1 MKKAS
6 IVAILC
12 LAWLLPLGAAEQPS
26 FDKWFTGKTMRV
38 DYFHSAG
45 PQIDGEAFSLDRIV
59 SDGPWPGSRTKLID
73 ELDLGEYFFEV
84 RDAEGGTLIYSR
96 GFSSIAG
103 EWITTSEVRER
114 HRTFHESLRF
124 PWPAKSVIVALKRRS
139 ADRQSFE
146 DVWATEIDP
155 ASRFVNPAD
164 IDHDVKV
171 WPVVENGLPATKV
184 DLLFLAEG
192 YTKDQLDKFHA
203 DAKRL
208 AGILFSLE
216 PFKSR
221 KKDFNVWAV
230 DNTSSL
236 SGVSRPR
243 AGQFRRNNT
252 TTEYNSFDS
261 ERYVLSF
268 DNAALR
274 DVASA
279 APYDF
284 IEILVNEKQYGGG
297 GIYNFQA
304 TAAVDSGY
312 AGYLIT
318 HEFAHHFA
326 ALADEYFT
334 SPVAYETGG
343 SVHPEPYEPNVTA
356 LHDPAKLKWKDLV
369 EEGTPL
375 PTPWNKKG
383 WLEYQAD
390 YSERRAELRARNVEE
405 SVMDEFFDNDKVHA
419 TEFLSGEKYAGK
431 VGAFEGASYEADG
444 LYRSEADCIM
454 FTRDDVGFCRVC
466 SRAIERVIDQYAQQ
480 WSGTSALSP
489 E

>member
-1 MKKAS
+1 MRNAA

-12 LAWLLPLGAAEQPS
+12 LPWVLPLGAADGPS
-26 FDKWFTGKTMRV
+26 FDRWFTGGTMRI
-38 DYFHSAG
+38 DYFHTAG
-45 PQIDGEAFSLDRIV
+45 PKIDGEVFSLDRIV
-59 SDGPWPGSRTKLID
+59 SDGAWPGSRTRLVD
-73 ELDLGEYFFEV
+73 ELVLGEYFFEV
-84 RDAEGGTLIYSR
+84 TDAGTGTLLYSR

-103 EWITTSEVRER
+103 EWVTTPEVRES

-124 PWPAKSVIVALKRRS
+124 PWPKASVNVALKRRMP
-139 ADRQSFE
+139 DRQSFG
-146 DVWATEIDP
+146 DVWSLAVDP
-155 ASRFVNPAD
+155 SSRFVNPAD
-164 IDHDVKV
+164 IDHAVNV
-171 WPVVENGLPATKV
+171 WAVVENGPPATKV

-192 YTKDQLDKFHA
+192 YTKDQIGKFHA

-208 AGILFSLE
+208 ADILFSLE

-221 KKDFNVWAV
+221 KSDFNVWAI

-274 DVASA
+274 DIASA

-284 IEILVNEKQYGGG
+284 LEILVNEKQYGGG

-343 SVHPEPYEPNVTA
+343 SEHPEPWEPNVTA
-356 LHDPAKLKWKDLV
+356 LKDPAKLKWKDLV
-369 EEGTPL
+369 DEATPL

-390 YSERRAELRARNVEE
+390 YNARRAELRAKNVEE
-405 SVMDEFFDNDKVHA
+405 SVMDEFFDNEKVHA
-419 TEFLSGEKYAGK
+419 TEFLAKEPHAGK

-466 SRAIERVIDQYAQQ
+466 SRAIERVIDQY
-480 WSGTSALSP
+480 SR
-489 E
+489 

>member
-12 LAWLLPLGAAEQPS
+12 LGFALPLAAAQPS
-26 FDKWFTGKTMRV
+26 FDQWFTGRTMRV
-38 DYFHSAG
+38 DVFHTAG
-45 PQIDGEAFSLDRIV
+45 PKVDGEAFALDRIV
-59 SDGPWPGSRTKLID
+59 SDGAWPGSRTRLVD
-73 ELDLGEYFFEV
+73 ELGLGEYFFEV
-84 RDAEGGTLIYSR
+84 TDAETGTLVYSR
-96 GFSSIAG
+96 GYSSIAG
-103 EWITTSEVRER
+103 EWVTTAEVREA

-124 PWPAKSVIVALKRRS
+124 PWPKKPVKVELKKRTP
-139 ADRQSFE
+139 DRQAFA
-146 DVWATEIDP
+146 DVWSLAIDP
-155 ASRFVNPAD
+155 ESRFVNPAE
-164 IDHDVKV
+164 IDHTVNV
-171 WPVVENGLPATKV
+171 WAVMENGPPATKV

-192 YTKDQLDKFHA
+192 YTKDEIDKFHA

-208 AGILFSLE
+208 ADILFSLE

-221 KKDFNVWAV
+221 KSDFNVWAV
-230 DNTSSL
+230 DNVSSV

-252 TTEYNSFDS
+252 TTEYNAFDS

-274 DVASA
+274 DIASA

-343 SVHPEPYEPNVTA
+343 SDHPEPWEPNVTA
-356 LHDPAKLKWKDLV
+356 LKDPANLKWKDLV

-383 WLEYQAD
+383 WLEYQAE
-390 YSERRAELRARNVEE
+390 YSKRRAELRAQNVEE
-405 SVMDEFFDNDKVHA
+405 SVMDEFFDNEKIHA
-419 TEFLSGEKYAGK
+419 TEFLSKEPYAGK

-466 SRAIERVIDQYAQQ
+466 SRAIEKVIDQYAR
-480 WSGTSALSP
+480 
-489 E
+489 

>member
-1 MKKAS
+1 MKKVS

-12 LAWLLPLGAAEQPS
+12 LVLALPLFAADQPS
-26 FDKWFTGKTMRV
+26 FDAWFTGKTMRV
-38 DYFHSAG
+38 DYCHSAG
-45 PQIDGEAFSLDRIV
+45 PKIDGEAFSLDRVV
-59 SDGPWPGSRTKLID
+59 SDGAWAGSRTKLID
-73 ELDLGEYFFEV
+73 ELLLGEYFFEV
-84 RDAEGGTLIYSR
+84 TDGESGSLVYSR

-103 EWITTSEVRER
+103 EWITTPEVKET

-124 PWPAKSVIVALKRRS
+124 PWPKKNVKVTLQRRTP
-139 ADRQSFE
+139 DKQSFT
-146 DVWATEIDP
+146 DVWSFDIDP

-164 IDHDVKV
+164 IDQTVNV
-171 WPVVENGLPATKV
+171 WPVVENGSPATKV

-192 YTKDQLDKFHA
+192 YTKDQIDKFHA

-208 AGILFSLE
+208 ADILFSME

-274 DVASA
+274 DIASA

-284 IEILVNEKQYGGG
+284 LEILVNEKQYGGG

-334 SPVAYETGG
+334 SQVAYETGG
-343 SVHPEPYEPNVTA
+343 TEHPEPWEPNITA
-356 LHDPAKLKWKDLV
+356 LLDPANLKWKDMV
-369 EEGTPL
+369 EKGTPL
-375 PTPWNKKG
+375 PTPWDEDG
-383 WLEYQAD
+383 WLAYQAD
-390 YSERRAELRARNVEE
+390 YQVRRAELRAKNVEE
-405 SVMDEFFDNDKVHA
+405 SVMDDFFDKEKVHA
-419 TEFLSGEKYAGK
+419 TEFLGKQRYAGK
-431 VGAFEGASYEADG
+431 VGAFEGGGYEPKG
-444 LYRSEADCIM
+444 IYRPEADCIM

-466 SRAIERVIDQYAQQ
+466 SRAIERVIDQY
-480 WSGTSALSP
+480 SK
-489 E
+489 

>member
-1 MKKAS
+1 MRNAS
-6 IVAILC
+6 LVAVLF
-12 LAWLLPLGAAEQPS
+12 LALPLAAADQPE
-26 FDKWFTGKTMRV
+26 FDAWFSDKTMRV
-38 DYFHSAG
+38 DYFHAAG
-45 PQIDGEAFSLDRIV
+45 PKIEGEVFSLDRIV
-59 SDGPWPGSRTKLID
+59 SDGAWPGSRTKLLD
-73 ELDLGEYFFEV
+73 ELELGEYFFEV
-84 RDAEGGTLIYSR
+84 VDAESAKMLYSR

-103 EWITTSEVRER
+103 EWITTSEVREV

-124 PWPAKSVIVALKRRS
+124 PWPKKSVKVALKRRG
-139 ADRQSFE
+139 ADRQSFV
-146 DVWATEIDP
+146 DVWSLEIDP

-164 IDHDVKV
+164 VEHTTNA
-171 WPVVENGLPATKV
+171 WPVIENGPPATKV

-192 YTKDQLDKFHA
+192 YTKDEIEKFHG

-208 AGILFSLE
+208 ADILFSLE

-343 SVHPEPYEPNVTA
+343 SEHPEPWEPNVTA
-356 LHDPAKLKWKDLV
+356 LHDPGNLKWNDLV
-369 EEGTPL
+369 GKETPL
-375 PTPWNKKG
+375 PTPWDKKG

-390 YSERRAELRARNVEE
+390 YSKRRAELRAQNVEE
-405 SVMDEFFDNDKVHA
+405 SVMDDFFDKEKIHA
-419 TEFLSGEKYAGK
+419 TKFLSAQQHAGE

-444 LYRSEADCIM
+444 LYRSEVDCIM
-454 FTRDDVGFCRVC
+454 ITRDDVGFCRVC
-466 SRAIERVIDQYAQQ
+466 SRAIGRVIDQYAH
-480 WSGTSALSP
+480 
-489 E
+489 

>member
-1 MKKAS
+1 MRKAS
-6 IVAILC
+6 IVAVLC
-12 LAWLLPLGAAEQPS
+12 LAFSLSLAAADQPS
-26 FDKWFTGKTMRV
+26 FDEWFNGRTMRV
-38 DYFHSAG
+38 DYFHAAG
-45 PQIDGEAFSLDRIV
+45 PKIDGEVVSLDRIV
-59 SDGPWPGSRTKLID
+59 SDGAWPGSRTKLID
-73 ELDLGEYFFEV
+73 ELGLGEYFFEV
-84 RDAEGGTLIYSR
+84 ADAESGRLIYTR

-103 EWITTSEVRER
+103 EWVTTAEVKET
-114 HRTFHESLRF
+114 HKTFHESLRF
-124 PWPAKSVIVALKRRS
+124 PWPKKTVKVTLKRRS
-139 ADRQSFE
+139 PDRQSFV
-146 DVWATEIDP
+146 DIWSHEIDP

-164 IDHDVKV
+164 LDHAVNV
-171 WPVVENGLPATKV
+171 WPVTENGPPATKV

-192 YTKDQLDKFHA
+192 YTKEQLEKFHG

-208 AGILFSLE
+208 ADILFSLE
-216 PFKSR
+216 PFRSR

-268 DNAALR
+268 DNVALR
-274 DVASA
+274 DIASA

-343 SVHPEPYEPNVTA
+343 SEHPEPWEPNVTA
-356 LHDPAKLKWKDLV
+356 LHDPSKLKWKDLV

-375 PTPWNKKG
+375 PTPWDKKG

-390 YSERRAELRARNVEE
+390 YSKRRAELRARNVEE
-405 SVMDEFFDNDKVHA
+405 SVMDEFFDKEKIHA
-419 TEFLSGEKYAGK
+419 TKVLSAETYAGK

-444 LYRSEADCIM
+444 LYRSEVDCIM

-466 SRAIERVIDQYAQQ
+466 SRAIERVIDQYAR
-480 WSGTSALSP
+480 
-489 E
+489 

>member
-1 MKKAS
+1 MKKTS
-6 IVAILC
+6 IVATLC
-12 LAWLLPLGAAEQPS
+12 LIVALPLVAAEQPS
-26 FDKWFTGKTMRV
+26 FDKWFTDKTMRV
-38 DYFHSAG
+38 DYYHAAG
-45 PQIDGEAFSLDRIV
+45 PKIDGEVFSLDRIV
-59 SDGPWPGSRTKLID
+59 SDGAWPGSQSKLID
-73 ELDLGEYFFEV
+73 ALELGEYFFEV
-84 RDAEGGTLIYSR
+84 MDAESGTVIYSR

-103 EWITTSEVRER
+103 EWVTTPEVRET
-114 HRTFHESLRF
+114 HRTFHESLRL
-124 PWPAKSVIVALKRRS
+124 PWPQKSVKVDLKRR
-139 ADRQSFE
+139 APDKQSFV
-146 DVWATEIDP
+146 DVWSLEIDP
-155 ASRFVNPAD
+155 SSRFVNSAD
-164 IDHDVKV
+164 IEHVVNV
-171 WPVVENGLPATKV
+171 WPVIENGPPATKV

-192 YTKDQLDKFHA
+192 YTRTELDKFHK

-208 AGILFSLE
+208 ASILFELE

-221 KKDFNVWAV
+221 KKDFNVWAI
-230 DNTSSL
+230 DNTSAL

-243 AGQFRRNNT
+243 AGQFRRTNT

-274 DVASA
+274 DIASA

-334 SPVAYETGG
+334 SQVAYETGG
-343 SVHPEPYEPNVTA
+343 AEHPEPWEPNITA
-356 LHDPAKLKWKDLV
+356 LHDPSKLKWKDQV
-369 EEGTPL
+369 ADGTPL
-375 PTPWNKKG
+375 PTPWDKKG
-383 WLEYQAD
+383 WLDYQAD
-390 YSERRAELRARNVEE
+390 YQKRRSELRAKNVEE
-405 SVMDEFFDNDKVHA
+405 SVMDEFFDKEKVHA
-419 TEFLSGEKYAGK
+419 TKFLAEQEHSGKI
-431 VGAFEGASYEADG
+431 GAFEGAGYEADG

-454 FTRDDVGFCRVC
+454 FTRDDVGFCDVC
-466 SRAIERVIDQYAQQ
+466 SRGIERVIDQYAD
-480 WSGTSALSP
+480 
-489 E
+489 

>member
-6 IVAILC
+6 IVATLC
-12 LAWLLPLGAAEQPS
+12 LVAAASLAAAEQPK
-26 FDKWFTGKTMRV
+26 FDQWFTGKTMRV
-38 DYFHSAG
+38 DYFHAAG
-45 PQIDGEAFSLDRIV
+45 PKIDGEVFSLDRIV
-59 SDGPWPGSRTKLID
+59 SDGAWPGSRTKL
-73 ELDLGEYFFEV
+73 LDGLGFGEYFFEV
-84 RDAEGGTLIYSR
+84 VDAESGTLVYTR

-103 EWITTSEVRER
+103 EWVTTPEVKET
-114 HRTFHESLRF
+114 HKTFHESLRF
-124 PWPAKSVIVALKRRS
+124 PWPKKSVKVTLKKRG
-139 ADRQSFE
+139 ADRHTFA
-146 DVWATEIDP
+146 DVWSIDIDP
-155 ASRFVNPAD
+155 ASRFVNPAE
-164 IDHDVKV
+164 IDHTVNV
-171 WPVVENGLPATKV
+171 WAVVENGPPATKV

-192 YTKDQLDKFHA
+192 YTKEQLEKFHA

-208 AGILFSLE
+208 ADDLFALE

-236 SGVSRPR
+236 SGVNRPR

-252 TTEYNSFDS
+252 TTEYNAFDS

-274 DVASA
+274 DIASA

-312 AGYLIT
+312 ADYLIT

-343 SVHPEPYEPNVTA
+343 SDHPEPWEPNVTA
-356 LHDPAKLKWKDLV
+356 LKDPAGLKWKDLV
-369 EEGTPL
+369 EKGTPL
-375 PTPWNKKG
+375 PTPWNRKG
-383 WLEYQAD
+383 WLEYQNE
-390 YSERRAELRARNVEE
+390 YQKRRAELRAQNVEE
-405 SVMDEFFDNDKVHA
+405 SVMDEFFDKEKVFA
-419 TEFLSGEKYAGK
+419 TEFLSKEKYAGK
-431 VGAFEGASYEADG
+431 VGAFEGAAYEAEG
-444 LYRSEADCIM
+444 LYRPEADCIM

-466 SRAIERVIDQYAQQ
+466 SRTIERVIDEYAK
-480 WSGTSALSP
+480 
-489 E
+489 

>member
-12 LAWLLPLGAAEQPS
+12 LAISLPLAAASQPS
-26 FDKWFTGKTMRV
+26 FDDWFTGKTMRV
-38 DYFHSAG
+38 DYFHAAG
-45 PQIDGEAFSLDRIV
+45 PKIDGEVFSLDRIV
-59 SDGPWPGSRTKLID
+59 SDGGWPGSRTKLVD
-73 ELDLGEYFFEV
+73 ELGLGEYFFHV
-84 RDAEGGTLIYSR
+84 ADAETSRLIYTR

-103 EWITTSEVRER
+103 EWVTTPEVKET

-124 PWPAKSVIVALKRRS
+124 PWPKKSVKVTLKRRS
-139 ADRQSFE
+139 PDKQSFQ
-146 DVWATEIDP
+146 DVWSIDIDP
-155 ASRFVNPAD
+155 SSRFVNPTD
-164 IDHDVKV
+164 IDHTVNV
-171 WPVVENGLPATKV
+171 WPVIENGPPATKV

-192 YTKDQLDKFHA
+192 YTKDQLEKFHA

-208 AGILFSLE
+208 ADILFSLE

-221 KKDFNVWAV
+221 RKDFNVWAV

-274 DVASA
+274 DIASA

-284 IEILVNEKQYGGG
+284 LEILVNEKQYGGG

-343 SVHPEPYEPNVTA
+343 SEHAEPWEPNITA

-375 PTPWNKKG
+375 PTPWDKKA

-390 YSERRAELRARNVEE
+390 YSKRRAELRAKNVEE
-405 SVMDEFFDNDKVHA
+405 SVMDEFFDKEKVHA
-419 TEFLSGEKYAGK
+419 TEFLSKQSWAGK
-431 VGAFEGASYEADG
+431 VGAFEGAGYEADG
-444 LYRSEADCIM
+444 LYRPEADCIM

-466 SRAIERVIDQYAQQ
+466 SRAIERVIDEY
-480 WSGTSALSP
+480 SH
-489 E
+489 